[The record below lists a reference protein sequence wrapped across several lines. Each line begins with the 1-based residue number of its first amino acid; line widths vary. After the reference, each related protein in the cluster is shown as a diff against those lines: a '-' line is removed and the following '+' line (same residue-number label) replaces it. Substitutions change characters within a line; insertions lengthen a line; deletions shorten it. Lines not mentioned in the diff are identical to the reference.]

1 MYSGRRGIKTDS
13 QAERVKER
21 EREREKETDTQ
32 QKITFGC
39 MRVEKSKTG
48 KTGNRKIE

>member
-21 EREREKETDTQ
+21 KRERDRYPTENNVWMYE
-32 QKITFGC
+32 G
-39 MRVEKSKTG
+39 
-48 KTGNRKIE
+48 RKK